1 MVKDGLESVYNTL
14 HVILT
19 QAFSLLGDRLWDGGM
34 VGVELYVRMA
44 SLALK
49 QKEYEMVRT

>member
-1 MVKDGLESVYNTL
+1 MGMESVYNTL
-14 HVILT
+14 HLIIA
-19 QAFSLLGDRLWDGGM
+19 QAFSLLGGCVWDGGM

-49 QKEYEMVRT
+49 QKEYEMVRI

>member
-1 MVKDGLESVYNTL
+1 MESVYNTL

-19 QAFSLLGDRLWDGGM
+19 QAFSLLGGCVWDGGM